1 MIDIKLLLNEFER
14 VKQRL
19 SAKNVESKK
28 LDLLREK
35 IGKYRDLLKNLESL
49 RAEQN
54 AKSKDFFEAKKANAD
69 TANLQRELANLK
81 SDIAKAEAEFREI
94 ECATN
99 EILLEIPN
107 IPDSKTPIG
116 ADENENVEI
125 KKIGTPKAFDF
136 APKAHYDLGEQN
148 KWIDFEVGVKLAKSR
163 FSLLRGGAAK
173 LNRALINFM
182 LEHNASFGFEE
193 ISTPVI
199 VNRDSLLTT
208 GQLPKFEY
216 DMFKIANSSCG
227 DFLGSASAHF
237 VNEPQSSISSFA
249 SHNPKN
255 SSTIL
260 EFASGVESVE
270 SNTDSPESKGE
281 NSKGNELYLISTAEI
296 TLTNMYRDC
305 IIPLESLPLKLCAY
319 TPCFRKEAGS
329 AGRDTRGMI
338 RQHQFDKV
346 ELVAITT
353 QEQSD
358 KMQDFMLEVASGILQ
373 KLELPHRMI
382 QLCSGDLGF
391 SASNTVDIEVWL
403 PFQNCYREISS
414 VSNTR
419 DFQSRRGKIRYKDGK
434 KNILA
439 HTLNGSS
446 LAVGRTLVAI
456 MENYQQK
463 DGSIDIPNAL
473 KKYLQ

>member
-1 MIDIKLLLNEFER
+1 MIDIKLLLGDFECA
-14 VKQRL
+14 KARL
-19 SAKNVESKK
+19 ATRGVDSAMLENLRGTL
-28 LDLLREK
+28 LDYKRLLQ
-35 IGKYRDLLKNLESL
+35 DLEAL

-54 AKSKDFFEAKKANAD
+54 AKSKQFFEGKKSGSD
-69 TANLQRELANLK
+69 TSELQGELTKLK
-81 SDIAKAEAEFREI
+81 SDIAKAETEFREI

-99 EILLEIPN
+99 ELLMEIPN

-116 ADENENVEI
+116 ADENDNVEI
-125 KKIGTPKAFDF
+125 KKILSPKDFDF
-136 APKAHYDLGEQN
+136 PPKAHYELGESN

-163 FSLLRGGAAK
+163 FSLLHGGAAK

-182 LEHNASFGFEE
+182 IEHNSAFGFEE

-208 GQLPKFEY
+208 GQLPKFEN
-216 DMFKIANSSCG
+216 DMFKIAS
-227 DFLGSASAHF
+227 F
-237 VNEPQSSISSFA
+237 VDTSTQSTP
-249 SHNPKN
+249 NPTN
-255 SSTIL
+255 
-260 EFASGVESVE
+260 
-270 SNTDSPESKGE
+270 D
-281 NSKGNELYLISTAEI
+281 LYLISTAEI

-305 IIPLESLPLKLCAY
+305 IIPFETLPIKLCAY

-329 AGRDTRGMI
+329 AGRDTRGII

-346 ELVAITT
+346 ELVAITA
-353 QEQSD
+353 QENSD
-358 KMQDFMLEVASGILQ
+358 SMQDLMIEVASGILQ
-373 KLELPHRMI
+373 KLELPHRLI

-403 PFQNCYREISS
+403 PSQECYREISS
-414 VSNTR
+414 ISNTR
-419 DFQSRRGKIRYKDGK
+419 DFQSRRGKIRYKKDK

-456 MENYQQK
+456 MENYQCK
-463 DGSIDIPNAL
+463 DGSIDIPSAL
-473 KKYLQ
+473 KKYL

>member
-1 MIDIKLLLNEFER
+1 MIDIKLLLGDFECA
-14 VKQRL
+14 KARL
-19 SAKNVESKK
+19 ATRGVDSAMLENLRGTL
-28 LDLLREK
+28 LDYKRLLQ
-35 IGKYRDLLKNLESL
+35 DLEAL
-49 RAEQN
+49 RAAQN
-54 AKSKDFFEAKKANAD
+54 AKSKQFFEGKKSGSD
-69 TANLQRELANLK
+69 TSELQGELAKLK

-99 EILLEIPN
+99 ELLMEIPN

-116 ADENENVEI
+116 ADENDNVEI
-125 KKIGTPKAFDF
+125 KKILTPKHFDF
-136 APKAHYDLGEQN
+136 PPKAHYELGESN

-182 LEHNASFGFEE
+182 IEHNSTFEFEE

-208 GQLPKFEY
+208 GQLPKFEN
-216 DMFKIANSSCG
+216 DMFKIAS
-227 DFLGSASAHF
+227 F
-237 VNEPQSSISSFA
+237 VDTSTQSTP
-249 SHNPKN
+249 NPTN
-255 SSTIL
+255 
-260 EFASGVESVE
+260 
-270 SNTDSPESKGE
+270 D
-281 NSKGNELYLISTAEI
+281 LYLISTAEI

-305 IIPLESLPLKLCAY
+305 IIPFESLPIKLCAY

-329 AGRDTRGMI
+329 AGRDTRGII

-346 ELVAITT
+346 ELVAITA
-353 QEQSD
+353 QENSD
-358 KMQDFMLEVASGILQ
+358 SMQDLMIEVASGILQ
-373 KLELPHRMI
+373 KLELPHRLI

-403 PFQNCYREISS
+403 PSQECYREISS
-414 VSNTR
+414 ISNTR
-419 DFQSRRGKIRYKDGK
+419 DFQSRRGKIRYKKDK

-456 MENYQQK
+456 MENYQCK
-463 DGSIDIPNAL
+463 DGSIDIPSTL
-473 KKYLQ
+473 KKYL

>member
-1 MIDIKLLLNEFER
+1 MIDIKRLLGEFEL
-14 VKQRL
+14 VKCGL
-19 SAKNVESKK
+19 VAKNVESKK
-28 LDLLREK
+28 LDLLRERLGAYK
-35 IGKYRDLLKNLESL
+35 DSLKRLESL

-54 AKSKDFFEAKKANAD
+54 AKSKEFFEGKKSGVD
-69 TANLQRELANLK
+69 TSDLQSELANLK
-81 SDIAKAEAEFREI
+81 SEIAKAEAEFREI

-99 EILLEIPN
+99 ELLMEIPN

-116 ADENENVEI
+116 ADENDNVEI
-125 KKIGTPKAFDF
+125 KKIGSPKNFDF
-136 APKAHYDLGEQN
+136 PPKAHYELGEAN

-182 LEHNASFGFEE
+182 IEHNSAFGFEE

-208 GQLPKFEY
+208 GQLPKFEN
-216 DMFKIANSSCG
+216 DMFKIAS
-227 DFLGSASAHF
+227 F
-237 VNEPQSSISSFA
+237 VDTSTESTP
-249 SHNPKN
+249 NPTN
-255 SSTIL
+255 
-260 EFASGVESVE
+260 
-270 SNTDSPESKGE
+270 D
-281 NSKGNELYLISTAEI
+281 LYLISTAEI

-305 IIPLESLPLKLCAY
+305 IIPFESLPIKLCAY

-329 AGRDTRGMI
+329 AGRDTRGII

-346 ELVAITT
+346 ELVAITA

-358 KMQDFMLEVASGILQ
+358 EMQDLMIEVASGILQ
-373 KLELPHRMI
+373 KLELPHRLI

-403 PFQNCYREISS
+403 PSQNCYREISS

-419 DFQSRRGKIRYKDGK
+419 DFQSRRGKIRYKKDK

-463 DGSIDIPNAL
+463 DGTIDIPTAL
-473 KKYLQ
+473 KKYL

>member
-1 MIDIKLLLNEFER
+1 MARVRMIDIKLLLNEFEPI
-14 VKQRL
+14 KKCL

-28 LDLLREK
+28 LDLLRERLE
-35 IGKYRDLLKNLESL
+35 KYKHLLKHLESL

-54 AKSKDFFEAKKANAD
+54 VKSKQFFEYKKSGTNE
-69 TANLQRELANLK
+69 NELANLQGELTNLK
-81 SDIAKAEAEFREI
+81 ADISRIEAGFREI
-94 ECATN
+94 ESLTN
-99 EILLEIPN
+99 ELLMEIPN
-107 IPDSKTPIG
+107 LPDDKTPFGI
-116 ADENENVEI
+116 DESQNIEI
-125 KKIGTPKAFDF
+125 KKIGTPKTFDF
-136 APKAHYDLGEQN
+136 TPKAHYELGEAN

-193 ISTPVI
+193 IATPVI
-199 VNRDSLLTT
+199 VNRDCLLTT
-208 GQLPKFEY
+208 GQLPKFEN
-216 DMFKIANSSCG
+216 DMFKIASFIDTSTESAESS
-227 DFLGSASAHF
+227 
-237 VNEPQSSISSFA
+237 N
-249 SHNPKN
+249 
-255 SSTIL
+255 
-260 EFASGVESVE
+260 
-270 SNTDSPESKGE
+270 ESKGE
-281 NSKGNELYLISTAEI
+281 NPKGHELYLISTAEI

-305 IIPLESLPLKLCAY
+305 IIPFESLPIKLCAY

-346 ELVAITT
+346 ELVAITA
-353 QEQSD
+353 QDKSD
-358 KMQDFMLEVASGILQ
+358 LMQDFMVEVASGILQ

-391 SASNTVDIEVWL
+391 SASNTIDIEVWL
-403 PFQNCYREISS
+403 PYQNCYREISS

-419 DFQSRRGKIRYKDGK
+419 DFQSRRGKIRYKDNK

-463 DGSIDIPNAL
+463 DGSIDIPTAL
-473 KKYLQ
+473 KKYL

>member
-1 MIDIKLLLNEFER
+1 MIFLGEMMIDIKRLLNEFEPI
-14 VKQRL
+14 KQL
-19 SAKNVESKK
+19 LEAKNVESKK
-28 LDLLREK
+28 LDLLREQL
-35 IGKYRDLLKNLESL
+35 GKYKDSLKNLESL
-49 RAEQN
+49 RAMQN
-54 AKSKDFFEAKKANAD
+54 TKSKQFFEDKKAGVD
-69 TANLQRELANLK
+69 ISNLQKELSNLK
-81 SDIAKAEAEFREI
+81 HKIECVEADFREI
-94 ECATN
+94 ERTTN
-99 EILLEIPN
+99 DLLMEIPN

-116 ADENENVEI
+116 VDESENIEI
-125 KKIGTPKAFDF
+125 KKILTPKAFDF
-136 APKAHYDLGEQN
+136 APKAHYELGETN

-182 LEHNASFGFEE
+182 LEHNSSFGFEE

-199 VNRDSLLTT
+199 VNRDSLFTT
-208 GQLPKFEY
+208 GQLPKFEE
-216 DMFKIANSSCG
+216 DMFKIANFVDTSTES
-227 DFLGSASAHF
+227 DANSA
-237 VNEPQSSISSFA
+237 E
-249 SHNPKN
+249 KY
-255 SSTIL
+255 
-260 EFASGVESVE
+260 
-270 SNTDSPESKGE
+270 KGHD
-281 NSKGNELYLISTAEI
+281 LYLISTAEI
-296 TLTNMYRDC
+296 TLTNMYRNY
-305 IIPLESLPLKLCAY
+305 IIPAETLPIKLCAY

-329 AGRDTRGMI
+329 AGRDTRGII

-346 ELVAITT
+346 ELVAITE

-358 KMQDFMLEVASGILQ
+358 SMQDFMVEVASGILQ
-373 KLELPHRMI
+373 KLELPHRLI

-403 PFQNCYREISS
+403 PYQNCYREISS

-419 DFQSRRGKIRYKDGK
+419 DFQSRRGKIRYKKDK

-463 DGSIDIPNAL
+463 DSSIDIPVAL
-473 KKYLQ
+473 KKYL

>member
-1 MIDIKLLLNEFER
+1 MIDIKLLLGDFEC
-14 VKQRL
+14 VQARL
-19 SAKNVESKK
+19 ATKGVDSAMLEK
-28 LDLLREK
+28 LRKMLLDYKRLLQDLEA
-35 IGKYRDLLKNLESL
+35 L
-49 RAEQN
+49 RAAQN
-54 AKSKDFFEAKKANAD
+54 AKSKQFFEGKKSGSD
-69 TANLQRELANLK
+69 TSELQGELAVLK

-99 EILLEIPN
+99 ELLMEIPN

-116 ADENENVEI
+116 ADENDNVEI
-125 KKIGTPKAFDF
+125 KKVGSPKKFDF
-136 APKAHYDLGEQN
+136 PPKAHYELGESN

-182 LEHNASFGFEE
+182 IEHNSAFGFEE

-208 GQLPKFEY
+208 GQLPKFKY
-216 DMFKIANSSCG
+216 DMFRIANDMEAVDCHDSAHSTQEANSSIVDEKSG
-227 DFLGSASAHF
+227 LRSHERGNRTNGSLTKRVASLPDLS
-237 VNEPQSSISSFA
+237 PQD
-249 SHNPKN
+249 
-255 SSTIL
+255 
-260 EFASGVESVE
+260 EFA
-270 SNTDSPESKGE
+270 ND
-281 NSKGNELYLISTAEI
+281 LYLISTAEI

-305 IIPLESLPLKLCAY
+305 IIPFETLPIKLCAY

-329 AGRDTRGMI
+329 AGRDTRGII

-346 ELVAITT
+346 ELVALTA
-353 QEQSD
+353 QENSD
-358 KMQDFMLEVASGILQ
+358 FMQDLMIEVASGILQ
-373 KLELPHRMI
+373 KLELPHRLI

-403 PFQNCYREISS
+403 PSQECYREISS
-414 VSNTR
+414 ISNTR
-419 DFQSRRGKIRYKDGK
+419 DFQSRRGKIRYKKDK

-456 MENYQQK
+456 MENYQCK
-463 DGSIDIPNAL
+463 DGSIDIPSAL
-473 KKYLQ
+473 KKYL

>member
-1 MIDIKLLLNEFER
+1 MIDIKLLLNEFEC

-35 IGKYRDLLKNLESL
+35 IGKYRDLLKRLESL

-136 APKAHYDLGEQN
+136 APKAHYELGEQN

-216 DMFKIANSSCG
+216 DMFKIADNSL
-227 DFLGSASAHF
+227 LGAPSADLAD
-237 VNEPQSSISSFA
+237 
-249 SHNPKN
+249 
-255 SSTIL
+255 L
-260 EFASGVESVE
+260 EEQQ
-270 SNTDSPESKGE
+270 K
-281 NSKGNELYLISTAEI
+281 KHELYLISTAEI

-305 IIPLESLPLKLCAY
+305 IISLESLPLKLCAY

-358 KMQDFMLEVASGILQ
+358 KMQDFMVEVASGILQ

>member
-1 MIDIKLLLNEFER
+1 MIDIKLLLGDFECA
-14 VKQRL
+14 KARL
-19 SAKNVESKK
+19 ATKGVDSAMLEK
-28 LDLLREK
+28 LRGMLLDYKRLLQDLEA
-35 IGKYRDLLKNLESL
+35 L

-54 AKSKDFFEAKKANAD
+54 AKSKQFFEGKKSGAD
-69 TANLQRELANLK
+69 ISDLQSELAKLK
-81 SDIAKAEAEFREI
+81 SDIAKAEAKFREI

-99 EILLEIPN
+99 ELLMEIPN

-116 ADENENVEI
+116 ADENDNVEI
-125 KKIGTPKAFDF
+125 KKVGSPKQFDF
-136 APKAHYDLGEQN
+136 PPKAHYELGESN

-182 LEHNASFGFEE
+182 LEHNSAFGFEE

-208 GQLPKFEY
+208 GQLPKFEN
-216 DMFKIANSSCG
+216 DMFKIASFVDTSTEANTESTSFCHTERSEVSQRDSSVVA
-227 DFLGSASAHF
+227 L
-237 VNEPQSSISSFA
+237 PQNDKI
-249 SHNPKN
+249 NPTN
-255 SSTIL
+255 
-260 EFASGVESVE
+260 
-270 SNTDSPESKGE
+270 D
-281 NSKGNELYLISTAEI
+281 LYLISTAEI

-305 IIPLESLPLKLCAY
+305 IIPFESLPIKLCAY

-329 AGRDTRGMI
+329 AGRDTRGII

-346 ELVAITT
+346 ELVAITA
-353 QEQSD
+353 QENSD
-358 KMQDFMLEVASGILQ
+358 LMQDLMIEVASGILQ
-373 KLELPHRMI
+373 KLELPHRLI

-391 SASNTVDIEVWL
+391 SASNTIDIEVWL
-403 PFQNCYREISS
+403 PSQECYREISS

-419 DFQSRRGKIRYKDGK
+419 DFQSRRGKIRYKKDK

-463 DGSIDIPNAL
+463 DGSIDIPSVL
-473 KKYLQ
+473 KKYLS

>member
-1 MIDIKLLLNEFER
+1 MIDIKLLLGDFECA
-14 VKQRL
+14 KARL
-19 SAKNVESKK
+19 ATRGVDSAMLENLRGTL
-28 LDLLREK
+28 LDYKRLLQ
-35 IGKYRDLLKNLESL
+35 DLEAL
-49 RAEQN
+49 RAAQN
-54 AKSKDFFEAKKANAD
+54 AKSKQFFEGKKSGSD
-69 TANLQRELANLK
+69 TSDLQGELAKLK
-81 SDIAKAEAEFREI
+81 SDIAKAEVEFREI

-99 EILLEIPN
+99 ELLMEIPN

-116 ADENENVEI
+116 ADENDNVEI
-125 KKIGTPKAFDF
+125 KKILSPKNFDF
-136 APKAHYDLGEQN
+136 PPKAHYELGECN

-182 LEHNASFGFEE
+182 LEHNSAFGFEE

-208 GQLPKFEY
+208 GQLPKFEN
-216 DMFKIANSSCG
+216 DMFKIAS
-227 DFLGSASAHF
+227 F
-237 VNEPQSSISSFA
+237 VDTSTQSTP
-249 SHNPKN
+249 NPTN
-255 SSTIL
+255 
-260 EFASGVESVE
+260 
-270 SNTDSPESKGE
+270 D
-281 NSKGNELYLISTAEI
+281 LYLISTAEI

-305 IIPLESLPLKLCAY
+305 IIPFETLPIKLCAY

-329 AGRDTRGMI
+329 AGRDTRGII

-346 ELVAITT
+346 ELVAITA
-353 QEQSD
+353 QENSD
-358 KMQDFMLEVASGILQ
+358 SMQDLMIEVASGILQ
-373 KLELPHRMI
+373 KLELPHRLI

-403 PFQNCYREISS
+403 PSQECYREISS
-414 VSNTR
+414 ISNTR
-419 DFQSRRGKIRYKDGK
+419 DFQSRRGKIRYKKDK

-456 MENYQQK
+456 MENYQCK
-463 DGSIDIPNAL
+463 DGSIDIPSAL
-473 KKYLQ
+473 KKYL

>member
-1 MIDIKLLLNEFER
+1 MIDIKLLLGDFECA
-14 VKQRL
+14 KARL
-19 SAKNVESKK
+19 ATRGVDSAMLENLRGTL
-28 LDLLREK
+28 LDYKRLLQ
-35 IGKYRDLLKNLESL
+35 DLEAL
-49 RAEQN
+49 RAAQN
-54 AKSKDFFEAKKANAD
+54 AKSKQFFEGKKSGSD
-69 TANLQRELANLK
+69 TSELQGELAKLK

-99 EILLEIPN
+99 ELLMEIPN

-116 ADENENVEI
+116 ADENDNVEI
-125 KKIGTPKAFDF
+125 KKILTPKNFDF
-136 APKAHYDLGEQN
+136 PPKAHYELGESN

-182 LEHNASFGFEE
+182 IEHNSAFGFEE

-208 GQLPKFEY
+208 GQLPKFEN
-216 DMFKIANSSCG
+216 DMFKIAS
-227 DFLGSASAHF
+227 F
-237 VNEPQSSISSFA
+237 VDTSTQSTP
-249 SHNPKN
+249 NPTN
-255 SSTIL
+255 
-260 EFASGVESVE
+260 
-270 SNTDSPESKGE
+270 D
-281 NSKGNELYLISTAEI
+281 LYLISTAEI

-305 IIPLESLPLKLCAY
+305 IIPFESLPIKLCAY

-329 AGRDTRGMI
+329 AGRDTRGII

-346 ELVAITT
+346 ELVVITA

-358 KMQDFMLEVASGILQ
+358 SMQDLMIEVASGILQ
-373 KLELPHRMI
+373 KLELPHRLI

-403 PFQNCYREISS
+403 PSQECYREISS
-414 VSNTR
+414 ISNTR
-419 DFQSRRGKIRYKDGK
+419 DFQSRRGKIRYKKDK

-456 MENYQQK
+456 MENYQCK
-463 DGSIDIPNAL
+463 DGSIDIPSAL
-473 KKYLQ
+473 KKYL

>member
-14 VKQRL
+14 VKGL
-19 SAKNVESKK
+19 LEAKNVESKK
-28 LDLLREK
+28 LDSLREK
-35 IGKYRDLLKNLESL
+35 LGIYKETLKNLESL
-49 RAEQN
+49 RAAQN
-54 AKSKDFFEAKKANAD
+54 AKSKDFFEAKKAGAEV
-69 TANLQRELANLK
+69 ANLQSELVNLK
-81 SDIAKAEAEFREI
+81 AEISRVEANFRTI
-94 ECATN
+94 ESQTN
-99 EILLEIPN
+99 EILMEIPN
-107 IPDSKTPIG
+107 IPDERTPFG
-116 ADENENVEI
+116 ADERENVEI

-136 APKAHYDLGEQN
+136 APKAHYELAEQN

-163 FSLLRGGAAK
+163 FSLLRGGVAK

-182 LEHNASFGFEE
+182 LEHNSAFGFEE

-208 GQLPKFEY
+208 GQLPKFEN

-227 DFLGSASAHF
+227 DFSQSHKSVSLQRTASALHS
-237 VNEPQSSISSFA
+237 PDL
-249 SHNPKN
+249 HDCKN

-260 EFASGVESVE
+260 EFASSVE
-270 SNTDSPESKGE
+270 SADSASKDDF
-281 NSKGNELYLISTAEI
+281 SLKGHELYLISTAEI
-296 TLTNMYRDC
+296 TLTNIYRDC
-305 IIPLESLPLKLCAY
+305 IIPAESLPLKLCAY

-329 AGRDTRGMI
+329 AGRDTRGII

-346 ELVAITT
+346 ELVAITA
-353 QEQSD
+353 QDSSD
-358 KMQDFMLEVASGILQ
+358 KMQDFMVEVASGILQ

-463 DGSIDIPNAL
+463 NGEISIPTAL
-473 KKYLQ
+473 KKYL